1 MEQRTNCRCK
11 YLRGN
16 KKGFMDA
23 LVLAGGQTPPEL
35 ADGLEAGQV
44 APDRA
49 LIPLNG
55 EPMLAYTLRAL
66 EDCSRVERIAV
77 AGTPGVLAYLA
88 EHYPQVLAV
97 ESGDSMVENAV
108 RGWERLQEQS
118 GASHVTLITTSDV
131 PLVTGATYEEF
142 LRGFEEK
149 QVDASYAIVTRES
162 CEAQFPGGKRTY
174 ANLQDGTY
182 TAGNAVIVAG
192 ATVKKLQDIFEK
204 FYRVRKNP
212 LAIAKILGLRFVWRA
227 LRKQL
232 TVKELETYLSKL
244 LNARFNAVVMQD
256 AAIAFDVDKIEDYHV
271 AVTRLKQSKVTPGEN

>member
-1 MEQRTNCRCK
+1 
-11 YLRGN
+11 
-16 KKGFMDA
+16 MDA

-35 ADGLEAGQV
+35 SEGLNAEQSS
-44 APDRA
+44 PDRA
-49 LIPLNG
+49 LVSLHGQPL
-55 EPMLAYTLRAL
+55 LAYTLNAL
-66 EDCSRVERIAV
+66 QDCARVERIAV
-77 AGTPGVLAYLA
+77 AGTPAVLTYLA
-88 EHYPQVLAV
+88 EHYPQVLGV

-131 PLVTGATYEEF
+131 PLVSGATYEEF

-149 QVDASYAIVTRES
+149 QVDASYAIVRRES

-174 ANLQDGTY
+174 ANLADGTF

-192 ATVKKLQDIFEK
+192 ATVKKLQGIFEK

-232 TVKELETYLSKL
+232 TVTELEAYLSQL
-244 LNARFNAVVMQD
+244 LNARFNAIEMKD
-256 AAIAFDVDKIEDYHV
+256 AAIAFDVDKIEDYRV
-271 AVTRLKQSKVTPGEN
+271 AAERIENARTEQPSLNRGETQ